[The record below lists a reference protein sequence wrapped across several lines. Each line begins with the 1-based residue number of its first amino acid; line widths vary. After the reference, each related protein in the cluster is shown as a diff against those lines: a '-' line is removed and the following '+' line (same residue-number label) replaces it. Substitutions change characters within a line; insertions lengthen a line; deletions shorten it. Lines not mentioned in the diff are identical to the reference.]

1 MWDLVL
7 NNDFHLHAGF
17 AALTWIIISV
27 AECYLLFAWEVGVP
41 NATQELDALS
51 WSSEFLDS
59 CSPGFQKWS
68 FSRVIVG
75 NWREPFYC
83 MLLFPKC
90 TLSLAG
96 VTLAI
101 VSWSPRVWLRDV
113 AADIL
118 LGAASYIFLTSAH
131 NIQFLVLCLWV
142 SWECFNLQRVCEE
155 FQEQFPILTAEER
168 LERHDELGQAMAV
181 LQERLHPM
189 IVYLIFE
196 RIIYMVCD
204 VAVWRCRSAPFTLVH
219 YVFRHIVRILGVAL
233 VIWRIGRL
241 NASMY
246 DDLTGKVVYQM
257 MRCHSM
263 YKTSENEEFKR
274 KRWELEDWI
283 SYLRQ
288 NENGR
293 RKYCLRVCSFQCCL
307 RDHRVALWTVTIVFL
322 PVAQKILSLLPQPS
336 VS

>member
-1 MWDLVL
+1 MAPSRQVNGHTSARLPRHSAKRSSTFDV
-7 NNDFHLHAGF
+7 FGSHLAV
-17 AALTWIIISV
+17 ALPARICSF
-27 AECYLLFAWEVGVP
+27 LLF
-41 NATQELDALS
+41 LRAL
-51 WSSEFLDS
+51 LR
-59 CSPGFQKWS
+59 SP
-68 FSRVIVG
+68 
-75 NWREPFYC
+75 
-83 MLLFPKC
+83 L
-90 TLSLAG
+90 
-96 VTLAI
+96 
-101 VSWSPRVWLRDV
+101 
-113 AADIL
+113 
-118 LGAASYIFLTSAH
+118 
-131 NIQFLVLCLWV
+131 
-142 SWECFNLQRVCEE
+142 
-155 FQEQFPILTAEER
+155 LTAEER